1 MCPCGRKPKA
11 SLGADYEYI
20 TFCLGCS
27 GVRVNPVHLPV
38 KYRQAAI
45 EAGLRRRATLR
56 RPRGL
61 SNTKGPGSLA
71 RNHLFRANIECG
83 WMAPHDP
90 WIGRQV

>member
-1 MCPCGRKPKA
+1 
-11 SLGADYEYI
+11 
-20 TFCLGCS
+20 
-27 GVRVNPVHLPV
+27 
-38 KYRQAAI
+38 
-45 EAGLRRRATLR
+45 LR